1 MACGKW
7 IEQRIFSFN
16 LPNIVKIN
24 ECQCEMSTAPQKIK
38 WKRTG
43 GSVERNESARAR
55 SSCNII
61 NNLFSGHIFIPHA
74 IITLSLP
81 LHTSERPHACP
92 MMCKSKART
101 RKKTRNETY
110 RRKMRL
116 NLWNGSQSRGL
127 QHPGEKKMR
136 RKQEE
141 EAIVVHWCGRAHGFF
156 INVHQNSYAI

>member
-24 ECQCEMSTAPQKIK
+24 ECQYEMSTAPLKDPVK
-38 WKRTG
+38 ANG
-43 GSVERNESARAR
+43 RAG

-74 IITLSLP
+74 IITLSLS
-81 LHTSERPHACP
+81 LHTSERPHAWLYTRP
-92 MMCKSKART
+92 MMCKSKARAEKKHVMKLTEEKWGWIYETDLSHVDYNT
-101 RKKTRNETY
+101 RA
-110 RRKMRL
+110 RK
-116 NLWNGSQSRGL
+116 
-127 QHPGEKKMR
+127 KKMR

-141 EAIVVHWCGRAHGFF
+141 EAIVVHWCGWAHGFF
-156 INVHQNSYAI
+156 